1 MTPAYVLALVV
12 LLALAA
18 GIAALITHVN
28 GAGSRPRVPSARRLV
43 DMSAEELLDEQR
55 KLVADR
61 AETFAV
67 EFVARMTSVAGNRT
81 SMVSARGWFV
91 NCVENGLSTWLPL
104 GGRINNLPAATISGG
119 SSRTTLHCVAYLE
132 VRNEV
137 DAHEVAAAV
146 CRKVAASE
154 RDYDCVLFIPVV
166 QSARLRGG
174 SKPGLWTV
182 TDVKDSTPRKYS
194 HVVTR
199 QQNSDAACGA
209 TESSAST
216 AWKRANDELL
226 RVTNAFA
233 DFEFSPID
241 VAFTRRLLWD
251 LTEPAT
257 ARFYEAFGEANALRT
272 HEEPR
277 SAESSAAFVAAVERA
292 VAAWEVADRNAR
304 DKAEQNVVSGGEVL
318 SPERAKHRDTALA
331 AMTLAL
337 NPSST
342 DAEAGTAWGKTVE
355 ALDRAG
361 LTVPASKFEKL
372 ERVEAV
378 SRAMRALTSG
388 KD

>member
-1 MTPAYVLALVV
+1 MTPVQVLLLVV

-18 GIAALITHVN
+18 GITILITRLS
-28 GAGSRPRVPSARRLV
+28 GAGAHSRAQSVRRLV
-43 DMSAEELLDEQR
+43 DMTDEELLNEQR
-55 KLVADR
+55 KLVTDR

-67 EFVARMTSVAGNRT
+67 EFVARMTSVASNRT
-81 SMVSARGWFV
+81 STVPARGWFV
-91 NCVENGLSTWLPL
+91 SRVEKELSRWLPL
-104 GGRINNLPAATISGG
+104 GGRIHNLSATTISGG
-119 SSRTTLHCVAYLE
+119 SSRTVLRCIAYLE

-137 DAHEVAAAV
+137 DAHEVAEAV

-154 RDYDCVLFIPVV
+154 NDYDRVLFMPVV
-166 QSARLRGG
+166 QPARLRSGN
-174 SKPGLWTV
+174 KPGLWTV

-199 QQNSDAACGA
+199 QQNGAVVGGAAEAPASDSW
-209 TESSAST
+209 TRAS
-216 AWKRANDELL
+216 DELL

-292 VAAWEVADRNAR
+292 AAAWDVADRNAR

-388 KD
+388 KN

>member
-1 MTPAYVLALVV
+1 MTPVQVLLLVV

-18 GIAALITHVN
+18 GITILITRLS
-28 GAGSRPRVPSARRLV
+28 GAGAHSRAQSVRRLV
-43 DMSAEELLDEQR
+43 DMTDEELLNEQR
-55 KLVADR
+55 KLVTDR

-67 EFVARMTSVAGNRT
+67 EFVARMTSVASNRT
-81 SMVSARGWFV
+81 STVPARGWFV
-91 NCVENGLSTWLPL
+91 SRVEKELSRWLPL
-104 GGRINNLPAATISGG
+104 GGRIHNLSATTISGG
-119 SSRTTLHCVAYLE
+119 SSRTVLRCIAYLE

-137 DAHEVAAAV
+137 DAHEVAEAV

-154 RDYDCVLFIPVV
+154 NDYDRVLFMPVV
-166 QSARLRGG
+166 QSARLRSGN
-174 SKPGLWTV
+174 KPGLWTV

-199 QQNSDAACGA
+199 QQNGAVVGGAAEAPASDSW
-209 TESSAST
+209 TRAS
-216 AWKRANDELL
+216 DELL

-292 VAAWEVADRNAR
+292 AAAWDVADRNAR